1 MFCPLFII
9 KYINQTLKLMI
20 ALPIISIVFCLA
32 YIIFVIFKFGVPVSL
47 SETYYLLSSKWDW
60 LFAAWTILTSIPFCI
75 YWFTI
80 AVPGMKWIP
89 VTVGIA
95 LAMIGVA
102 CCYKSGPKQIEGYE
116 PDAVKG
122 DIKETN
128 IIIKK
133 SFCEFIRELLQKFSP
148 KEFFKYG
155 PARLIHYFNSL
166 VAIILTT
173 VYICMTAP
181 VTGVVSTILL
191 YMMFIL
197 IGMKVDGVYNPDY
210 SADVDNKAWIF
221 FMEVICF
228 LQLFIFI
235 W

>member
-1 MFCPLFII
+1 
-9 KYINQTLKLMI
+9 MI
-20 ALPIISIVFCLA
+20 ALPIISIVCCLA

-60 LFAAWTILTSIPFCI
+60 LFAAWTVLTSIPFCV
-75 YWFTI
+75 YWFTV
-80 AVPGMKWIP
+80 AVPGLRWIP
-89 VTVGIA
+89 ITVGIA

-102 CCYKSGPKQIEGYE
+102 CCYKSGPKSLEGYE
-116 PDAVKG
+116 PKIRKGNITKYLPVKKQSFWEF
-122 DIKETN
+122 IKE
-128 IIIKK
+128 
-133 SFCEFIRELLQKFSP
+133 LLKKFSP

-155 PARLIHYFNSL
+155 SARLIHYFNSL

-173 VYICMTAP
+173 IYICLTAP
-181 VTGVVSTILL
+181 VTGWVSTILL
-191 YMMFIL
+191 YLMFIL

>member
-1 MFCPLFII
+1 
-9 KYINQTLKLMI
+9 MI
-20 ALPIISIVFCLA
+20 ALPIISIVCCLA

-60 LFAAWTILTSIPFCI
+60 LFAAWTVLTSIPFCV
-75 YWFTI
+75 YWFTV
-80 AVPGMKWIP
+80 AVPGLRWIP
-89 VTVGIA
+89 ITVGIA

-102 CCYKSGPKQIEGYE
+102 CCYKSGPKALEGYE
-116 PDAVKG
+116 PKIRKGNITKYLPVKKQSFWEF
-122 DIKETN
+122 IKE
-128 IIIKK
+128 
-133 SFCEFIRELLQKFSP
+133 LLKKFSP

-173 VYICMTAP
+173 IYICLTAP
-181 VTGVVSTILL
+181 VTGWVSTILL
-191 YMMFIL
+191 YLMFIL